1 MKHYIWAFLW
11 AVVVLVLIS
20 MPGDS
25 TRGVP
30 HFEGMDKLVHT
41 GFFFV
46 FTVLLYYGSIKRNK
60 TTRPSWD
67 CSLKVIFVSLF
78 FAVLTEFI
86 QLTIFTHRTAE
97 IWDLFADVVGTGMGV
112 FAYLVF
118 HHIKSH
124 ET

>member
-1 MKHYIWAFLW
+1 MKHYAWAFLW
-11 AVVVLVLIS
+11 AVIVLVLIS
-20 MPGDS
+20 MPGES

-46 FTVLLYYGSIKRNK
+46 FTVLLYYGSIRRNR
-60 TTRPSWD
+60 TARPSWD
-67 CSLKVIFVSLF
+67 TTLQVIFVSLF

-86 QLTIFTHRTAE
+86 QLKIFTHRSAE
-97 IWDLFADVVGTGMGV
+97 IWDLFADAVGTGMGV
-112 FAYLVF
+112 FAYLVL
-118 HHIKSH
+118 HNSYSH